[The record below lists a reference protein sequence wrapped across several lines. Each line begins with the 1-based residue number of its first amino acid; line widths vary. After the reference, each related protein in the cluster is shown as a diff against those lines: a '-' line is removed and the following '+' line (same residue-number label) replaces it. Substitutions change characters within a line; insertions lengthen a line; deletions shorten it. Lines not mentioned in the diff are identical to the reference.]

1 MAERFTGAIA
11 ASLAEPLEEVFDFS
25 SEDLGTCWVSC
36 LKNNGSAPYKPEIT
50 VHSSDERK
58 VIIPSRDDDTLFTEI
73 ETMVQEAGEMVCVS
87 SFLIQQSRMT
97 DALLEAAARGVSVF
111 VLTAREDDLKKADED
126 LVDFERERIKDHVTL
141 LNTFGGKVLVRTS
154 QSFHAKYVL
163 TDPCFA
169 SASGIMMTCNATVDP
184 MSGSNIEVALTLTTQ
199 EARSFFAHFLRG
211 FWMMADHELL
221 EPGELVGVTK
231 EVLPSVNLGELRLPA
246 TVGDVHSLQEQ
257 VLALI
262 HSTEKEL
269 VLTAWSF
276 DDGPIKTA
284 IMDACRRGVTVTILT
299 RPSPRNTTA
308 LRDCAVVG
316 ATIFGHPRLH
326 AKCVVAD
333 GRAGLV
339 MTANMTALGLESGF
353 ETSVPLKGR
362 TLAIVMKIVDEWRKA
377 CTWNLKDHATPAM
390 VEGSVKQISP
400 DGRTLDE
407 RTVIHGE
414 KKDLPAFRPD
424 SCDKIPGYTI
434 NQKEID
440 KIRARENLKV
450 FGQITLKQQVIP
462 PRLPEGAKGD
472 VQKDIPFPV
481 FRKGKE
487 KYIVVRTWED
497 VRTAQ
502 KAAQKLNAKIVVG
515 E

>member
-1 MAERFTGAIA
+1 MTERFTGAIA
-11 ASLAEPLEEVFDFS
+11 ASLAKPLEEVFDFS
-25 SEDLGTCWVSC
+25 SEDLGTCWVSGS
-36 LKNNGSAPYKPEIT
+36 KNNGTAPYKPEMT
-50 VHSSDERK
+50 VHSCDERQ
-58 VIIPSRDDDTLFTEI
+58 VIIPSDDGALFTAI
-73 ETMVQEAGEMVCVS
+73 ETMVQKAEELVCVS

-97 DALLEAAARGVSVF
+97 NALLEAADRGVKVF

-141 LNTFGGKVLVRTS
+141 LNTFASKVLVRTS

-163 TDPCFA
+163 VDPCSA
-169 SASGIMMTCNATVDP
+169 GASGIMMTCNATVDP

-199 EARSFFAHFLRG
+199 EVRSFFAHFLRG
-211 FWMMADHELL
+211 FWKMADHELL
-221 EPGELVGVTK
+221 EPGELVGVKK
-231 EVLPSVNLGELRLPA
+231 EIPTSVNLGELLLPA
-246 TVGDVHSLQEQ
+246 TVGDVHSLQDQ

-262 HSTEKEL
+262 RSAEKDL

-276 DDGPIKTA
+276 DDGPVKTA
-284 IMDACRRGVTVTILT
+284 VMDACRRGVTVTILT
-299 RPSPRNTTA
+299 RPSPGNTTA
-308 LRDCAVVG
+308 LRDCSMAG
-316 ATIFGHPRLH
+316 ARIFGHPRLH

-333 GRAGLV
+333 GRTGLV

-353 ETSVPLKGR
+353 ETAVPLEGR
-362 TLAIVMKIVDEWRKA
+362 TLTIVMKIVEDWMEA
-377 CTWNLKDHATPAM
+377 CAWNLKNHVTPAM
-390 VEGSVKQISP
+390 VEGSVKQVSD
-400 DGRTLDE
+400 DGRSFDE
-407 RTVIHGE
+407 RTVILGE

-434 NQKEID
+434 NKKDID
-440 KIRARENLKV
+440 KIRRSDPQKV
-450 FGQITLKQQVIP
+450 FRQITLKQQVIP

-487 KYIVVRTWED
+487 KYIVVQTWED

-502 KAAQKLNAKIVVG
+502 KPAQKLNAKIVVG